1 MLSQNWV
8 TLATTVSLIDPE
20 TRHLFLP
27 DIITKTLIILFILL
41 LFVNRHKIAANFKN
55 FDKKWHQAN
64 FIVNWKIFFGNLA
77 LLLGYVLLLDLITF
91 IPATLIYV
99 FMTVLLFTQ
108 YVTKKEVVKAA
119 IVSAATTGVVY
130 LVFGVMFNITLP

>member
-1 MLSQNWV
+1 MLNHTWV
-8 TLATTVSLIDPE
+8 TLATTVNLIDPE

-27 DIITKTLIILFILL
+27 NIITKTLIILFVLL
-41 LFVNRHKIAANFKN
+41 LFVSRKKIAANFKN

-64 FIVNWKIFFGNLA
+64 FIVNRKIFFGNLA
-77 LLLGYVLLLDLITF
+77 LLLGYVLLLDMITF

-99 FMTVLLFTQ
+99 FLTVLLFTQ

-130 LVFGVMFNITLP
+130 LVFGMMFNITLP